1 MTIYE
6 IDSAILALVNEDG
19 EITDIEALDAL
30 QMERD
35 KKVESVA
42 CWIKDLKAEAE
53 AIRAEEIALAD
64 RRHVLENNIE
74 RLKGYL
80 AYALQGQKFESPK
93 CSVSWRRIKAA
104 EIDEA
109 ECMAFIMSN
118 QRDDLLTY
126 TEPKLARKAIT
137 DALKAGENI
146 HGATL
151 VERTSAQ
158 IK

>member
-6 IDSAILALVNEDG
+6 IDAAILALVDENG

-30 QMERD
+30 TMERD
-35 KKVESVA
+35 KKVEAVA
-42 CWIKDLKAEAE
+42 CWIKNDKAEAE
-53 AIRAEEIALAD
+53 AIRAEELALAD

-80 AYALQGQKFESPK
+80 AYALQGQKFETPK
-93 CSVSWRRIKAA
+93 CSVSWRRVKAA
-104 EIDEA
+104 DIDE
-109 ECMAFIMSN
+109 EQCMAFITAN

-126 TEPKLARKAIT
+126 SEPKLARKAIT
-137 DALKAGENI
+137 DALKAGEQI
-146 HGATL
+146 DGATL
-151 VERTSAQ
+151 VERVSAQ

>member
-64 RRHVLENNIE
+64 RRHTLENNIE

-80 AYALQGQKFESPK
+80 AYALQGQKFETPK

-104 EIDEA
+104 EIDDA
-109 ECMAFIMSN
+109 VCMTYIIKHH
-118 QRDDLLTY
+118 RDDLLTFS
-126 TEPKLARKAIT
+126 EPKLARKAIT
-137 DALKAGENI
+137 DALKAGEAI
-146 HGATL
+146 EGATL

>member
-53 AIRAEEIALAD
+53 AIRAEELALAD
-64 RRHVLENNIE
+64 RRHKLEANIE

-93 CSVSWRRIKAA
+93 CSVSWRKVKAA
-104 EIDEA
+104 EIDET
-109 ECMAFIMSN
+109 ECMDFVMRN
-118 QRDDLLTY
+118 YRDDLLTF
-126 TEPKLARKAIT
+126 TEPKLSRKAIT
-137 DALKAGENI
+137 DALKAGEHI
-146 HGATL
+146 SGAEL

>member
-6 IDSAILALVNEDG
+6 IDAAILALVDEGG

-35 KKVESVA
+35 KKIESVA

-64 RRHVLENNIE
+64 RRHILENNID
-74 RLKGYL
+74 RLKAYL
-80 AYALQGQKFESPK
+80 AYALQGQKFETPK
-93 CSVSWRRIKAA
+93 CSVSWRRVKAA
-104 EIDEA
+104 EIDDA
-109 ECMAFIMSN
+109 VCMTYIIQH

-126 TEPKLARKAIT
+126 SEPKLARKAIT
-137 DALKAGENI
+137 DALKAGEVI
-146 HGATL
+146 EGATL

>member
-80 AYALQGQKFESPK
+80 AYALQGQKFETPK

-104 EIDEA
+104 EIDDA
-109 ECMAFIMSN
+109 VCMTYIIKHH
-118 QRDDLLTY
+118 RDDLLTFS
-126 TEPKLARKAIT
+126 EPKLARKAIT
-137 DALKAGENI
+137 DALKAGEAI
-146 HGATL
+146 EGATL